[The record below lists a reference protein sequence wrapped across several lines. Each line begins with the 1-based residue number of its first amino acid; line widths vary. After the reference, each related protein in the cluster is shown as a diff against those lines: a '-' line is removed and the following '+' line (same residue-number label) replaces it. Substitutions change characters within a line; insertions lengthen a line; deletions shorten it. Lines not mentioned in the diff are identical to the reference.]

1 MKKIKVTLKKSVIG
15 CDEKQR
21 RVVKGLGLKKVNN
34 SVILLDTPDFRGMI
48 NKVSHL
54 LDVKEVLEA

>member
-34 SVILLDTPDFRGMI
+34 SVILPDTPDFRGMI

>member
-15 CDEKQR
+15 CNEKQR
-21 RVVKGLGLKKVNN
+21 NIVKGLGLRKVNN
-34 SVILLDTPDFRGMI
+34 SVVLPDTSDFRGMI